1 MKKLSKFGFIAAFLI
16 LWTSIA
22 SAAIKLPAPQ
32 TSGGM
37 GLFEALRL
45 RQSAPGGDFP
55 KGELSAQELSNI
67 LWAMS
72 GLNRGETGW
81 TVPMGSGLP
90 PYVRIYA
97 TMKDGTFL
105 YDWNRHSLEDISD
118 KDIRAD
124 IGAQRFVA
132 DASCILIL
140 VEDGEALEEEY
151 GDETIET
158 EFANVAAGAMTQD
171 AYLAAAAM
179 NLGARYIHSM
189 KIENIV
195 SSLNLPESDRP
206 ICIFLLGK

>member
-1 MKKLSKFGFIAAFLI
+1 MKKLSVFGFMAAFLV
-16 LWTSIA
+16 LWASIA
-22 SAAIKLPAPQ
+22 SAAIKLPDPQ

-37 GLFEALRL
+37 GLFDALRL

-55 KGELSAQELSNI
+55 RGELSEQELSNV

-81 TVPMGSGLP
+81 TVPMASGLP

-97 TMKDGTFL
+97 ATKDGTFL
-105 YDWNRHSLEDISD
+105 YDWRNHSLEDISD

-140 VEDGEALEEEY
+140 TEDGEALAEF
-151 GDETIET
+151 GDETVET
-158 EFANVAAGAMTQD
+158 EFANVAAGSMTQH

-189 KIENIV
+189 KIGNIV
-195 SSLNLPESDRP
+195 SSLSLPEGDRP
-206 ICIFLLGK
+206 ICIFMLGK

>member
-1 MKKLSKFGFIAAFLI
+1 MKKLSIFWFMATLLV

-22 SAAIKLPAPQ
+22 FAAAKLPDPQ

-37 GLFEALRL
+37 GLFEALKL
-45 RQSAPGGDFP
+45 RQSAPGGGFP

-81 TVPMGSGLP
+81 TVPMANGLP

-97 TMKDGTFL
+97 ATKDGTFL
-105 YDWNRHSLEDISD
+105 YDWETHSLEDISD

-132 DASCILIL
+132 
-140 VEDGEALEEEY
+140 
-151 GDETIET
+151 
-158 EFANVAAGAMTQD
+158 
-171 AYLAAAAM
+171 
-179 NLGARYIHSM
+179 
-189 KIENIV
+189 
-195 SSLNLPESDRP
+195 
-206 ICIFLLGK
+206 

>member
-1 MKKLSKFGFIAAFLI
+1 MKKLSIFGFMAVFCV
-16 LWTSIA
+16 LWASVV
-22 SAAIKLPAPQ
+22 SAAIKLPDPQ
-32 TSGGM
+32 ASGGM
-37 GLFEALRL
+37 GLFEVLKL

-55 KGELSAQELSNI
+55 KGELSLQELSNV

-81 TVPMGSGLP
+81 TVPMGNGLP

-105 YDWNRHSLEDISD
+105 YEWDTHSLEDISD
-118 KDIRAD
+118 KDIRVD

-132 DASCILIL
+132 DASCVLIL
-140 VEDGEALEEEY
+140 VEDGLALAEQY

-189 KIENIV
+189 KVDNIV
-195 SSLNLPESDRP
+195 SSLKLPESDRP

>member
-1 MKKLSKFGFIAAFLI
+1 MKKLSIFGFMAAFLV
-16 LWTSIA
+16 LWASIA
-22 SAAIKLPAPQ
+22 SAAIKLPDPQ

-37 GLFEALRL
+37 GLFEALKL
-45 RQSAPGGDFP
+45 RQSAPGGNFP
-55 KGELSAQELSNI
+55 KGELSAQELSNV

-72 GLNRGETGW
+72 GLNRGDSGW
-81 TVPMGSGLP
+81 TVPMANGLP

-97 TMKDGTFL
+97 ATKDGTFL
-105 YDWNRHSLEDISD
+105 YDWSRHSLEDISD

-124 IGAQRFVA
+124 IGAQRFAA

-140 VEDGEALEEEY
+140 VEDGGTLAEQY
-151 GDETIET
+151 GDETVET
-158 EFANVAAGAMTQD
+158 EFANVAAGAMTQH

-195 SSLNLPESDRP
+195 SSLRLPETDRP

>member
-1 MKKLSKFGFIAAFLI
+1 
-16 LWTSIA
+16 
-22 SAAIKLPAPQ
+22 
-32 TSGGM
+32 M
-37 GLFEALRL
+37 GLFEALKL

-55 KGELSAQELSNI
+55 KGELTAQELSNV

-81 TVPMGSGLP
+81 TVPMSKGLP

-97 TMKDGTFL
+97 ATKDGTFL
-105 YDWNRHSLEDISD
+105 YDWNGHALEDISD

-140 VEDGEALEEEY
+140 VEDGEALLEF
-151 GDETIET
+151 GDETMET
-158 EFANVAAGAMTQD
+158 EYANVAAGAMTQH
-171 AYLAAAAM
+171 AYLVAAAM

-195 SSLNLPESDRP
+195 SSLDLEEGDRP
-206 ICIFLLGK
+206 ICIFMLGK

>member
-1 MKKLSKFGFIAAFLI
+1 MKKLSAFGFMTAFLA
-16 LWTSIA
+16 LWASIA
-22 SAAIKLPAPQ
+22 FAAVKLPDPQ

-37 GLFEALRL
+37 SLFEALKL

-81 TVPMGSGLP
+81 TIPMAKGLP

-97 TMKDGTFL
+97 ATKDGTFL
-105 YDWNRHSLEDISD
+105 YDWNKHSLEDISD

-140 VEDGEALEEEY
+140 TEDGEALAEF
-151 GDETIET
+151 GDEIVGTA
-158 EFANVAAGAMTQD
+158 FANVAAGGMTQH

-195 SSLNLPESDRP
+195 SALRLPETDRP
-206 ICIFLLGK
+206 ICVFLLGK

>member
-1 MKKLSKFGFIAAFLI
+1 MKKLSVFGFLAALLV
-16 LWTSIA
+16 LWAQAA
-22 SAAIKLPAPQ
+22 SAAKLPDPR

-37 GLFEALRL
+37 GLFDALRF

-55 KGELSAQELSNI
+55 KGELSAQELSNV

-81 TVPMGSGLP
+81 TIPMSRGLP

-97 TMKDGTFL
+97 ATKDGVFL
-105 YDWNRHSLEDISD
+105 YDWKTHSLEDISD

-132 DASCILIL
+132 DAPCVLIL
-140 VEDGEALEEEY
+140 VEDKKALAEF
-151 GDETIET
+151 GDETTGT
-158 EFANVAAGAMTQD
+158 EFANVAAGGMTQH

-189 KIENIV
+189 KTGNIV
-195 SSLNLPESDRP
+195 SSLRIPEGGRP
-206 ICIFLLGK
+206 ICIFMLGK

>member
-1 MKKLSKFGFIAAFLI
+1 MKKLSIFGFMAAFLV
-16 LWTSIA
+16 LWASIA
-22 SAAIKLPAPQ
+22 SAAIKLPDPQ

-37 GLFEALRL
+37 GLFEALKL
-45 RQSAPGGDFP
+45 RQSAPGGNFP
-55 KGELSAQELSNI
+55 KGELSAQELSNV

-72 GLNRGETGW
+72 GLNRGDSGW
-81 TVPMGSGLP
+81 TVPMANGLP

-97 TMKDGTFL
+97 ATKDGTFL
-105 YDWNRHSLEDISD
+105 YDWSRHSLEDISD

-124 IGAQRFVA
+124 IGAQRFAA

-140 VEDGEALEEEY
+140 VEDGGTLAEQY
-151 GDETIET
+151 GDETVET
-158 EFANVAAGAMTQD
+158 EFANVAAGAMTQH

-179 NLGARYIHSM
+179 NFGARYIHSM

-195 SSLNLPESDRP
+195 SSLRLPETDRP

>member
-1 MKKLSKFGFIAAFLI
+1 MKKLSILVFTAVFLV
-16 LWTSIA
+16 LWACVA
-22 SAAIKLPAPQ
+22 SAGPKLPDPQ

-37 GLFEALRL
+37 GLFDAFKL

-55 KGELSAQELSNI
+55 KGELSAQELSNV

-81 TVPMGSGLP
+81 TVPMSKGLP
-90 PYVRIYA
+90 PYVRVYA
-97 TMKDGTFL
+97 ATKDGVFL
-105 YDWNRHSLEDISD
+105 YEWDTHSLEDISD

-140 VEDGEALEEEY
+140 VPDTDALAEFDEATGL
-151 GDETIET
+151 
-158 EFANVAAGAMTQD
+158 EFAAVAVGMMTQD
-171 AYLAAAAM
+171 AYLACAAM

-189 KIENIV
+189 RENAIA
-195 SSLNLPESDRP
+195 SALSIAEGNRP
-206 ICIFLLGK
+206 ICVFMLGK

>member
-1 MKKLSKFGFIAAFLI
+1 MKKLSIFWFTAAFLVF
-16 LWTSIA
+16 WTSIA
-22 SAAIKLPAPQ
+22 SAAIKLPDPQ
-32 TSGGM
+32 TGGGM
-37 GLFEALRL
+37 GLFEALKL

-55 KGELSAQELSNI
+55 KGELSAQELSNV

-81 TVPMGSGLP
+81 TVPMGNGLP
-90 PYVRIYA
+90 PYVHIYA

-105 YDWNRHSLEDISD
+105 YDWSKHSLEDISN

-140 VEDGEALEEEY
+140 VEDGEALAEEY

>member
-1 MKKLSKFGFIAAFLI
+1 MKKLSILGFTAAFLV
-16 LWTSIA
+16 LLA
-22 SAAIKLPAPQ
+22 SVAPAAVKLPDPQ

-37 GLFEALRL
+37 SLFEALKL

-55 KGELSAQELSNI
+55 SGELSAQEMSNI

-81 TVPMGSGLP
+81 TVPMASGLP

-97 TMKDGTFL
+97 ATKDGTFL
-105 YDWNRHSLEDISD
+105 YDWSIHTLEDISG

-124 IGAQRFVA
+124 IGSQRFVA

-140 VEDGEALEEEY
+140 VEDGEVLAERYSDKTLAA
-151 GDETIET
+151 
-158 EFANVAAGAMTQD
+158 EFANVAAGAMTQH

-179 NLGARYIHSM
+179 NIGARYIHSM
-189 KIENIV
+189 KIANIV
-195 SSLNLPESDRP
+195 SSLGLPEGDRP
-206 ICIFLLGK
+206 ICIFMLGK